1 MSQENLKRRDF
12 IKGAA
17 AAGFSAPLL
26 ADESDALASGQNQ
39 LSALG
44 QARPVVIASANG
56 VNVPKRGVEPR
67 GVSCVERAMRLL
79 KEGRDTLDAVVAG
92 VNIVEDD
99 PDEDSVGYGG
109 LPNEDCEVELDASV
123 MHGPTRR
130 AGAVAALSRIK
141 NPSSVAR
148 VVMERTDNIM
158 LVADGALRFA
168 VKHGFKEQDLLT
180 DESRKKWLAWR
191 ENLNPKDS
199 WGPSWRKTAPAGNVK
214 TSQTKLSPEEI
225 ALNKRIDEILR
236 DRPTG
241 TINCLAVDANGDISG
256 VTTTSGLAWKI
267 PGRVGDSP
275 LIGCGLYVDNEVGA
289 AGSTG
294 LGEECIFINGA
305 HTVVENMRRGMSP
318 TEAAMDA
325 VKRVAARY
333 GYDKEE
339 LDLIGINF
347 YAVNKKGEYG
357 AATLWKS
364 QKFAVH
370 DGKEAKLIECAYLY
384 ERSK

>member
-1 MSQENLKRRDF
+1 MSHENLKRRDF

-17 AAGFSAPLL
+17 TAGLSAPLL
-26 ADESDALASGQNQ
+26 AGESFAETSRQNQ
-39 LSALG
+39 LPALG

-56 VNVPKRGVEPR
+56 ANVPKRGVEPR
-67 GVSCVERAMRLL
+67 GVSCVERAMRML
-79 KEGRDTLDAVVAG
+79 KEGRDTLEAVVAG

-99 PDEDSVGYGG
+99 PDDDSVGYGG

-130 AGAVAALSRIK
+130 AGAVASLRRIK
-141 NPSSVAR
+141 NPSSAAK
-148 VVMERTDNIM
+148 VVMERTDNIL

-168 VKHGFKEQDLLT
+168 LRQGFKEQDLLT

-191 ENLNPKDS
+191 ESLNPRDS

-225 ALNKRIDEILR
+225 ALNERIEEILL

-241 TINCLAVDANGDISG
+241 TINCLAVDAKGDISG

-294 LGEECIFINGA
+294 LGEECIYINGA
-305 HTVVENMRRGMSP
+305 HTVVENMRRGMPP

-333 GYDKEE
+333 GDNKEE
-339 LDLIGINF
+339 LASIGINF

-357 AATLWKS
+357 AATLWKG

-384 ERSK
+384 EKSQ

>member
-130 AGAVAALSRIK
+130 AGAVAALRRIK

>member
-12 IKGAA
+12 MKGAA
-17 AAGFSAPLL
+17 TAGLAAPLL
-26 ADESDALASGQNQ
+26 NSVASGQNQ

-44 QARPVVIASANG
+44 QARPIVIASANG
-56 VNVPKRGVEPR
+56 ANVPKRGVEPS

-79 KEGRDTLDAVVAG
+79 KEGRDTLEAVVAG

-109 LPNEDCEVELDASV
+109 LPNEDCEVELDSSV

-130 AGAVAALSRIK
+130 AGAVAALRRIK

-191 ENLNPKDS
+191 ESLNPKDS

-214 TSQTKLSPEEI
+214 TSQAKLSPEEI

-236 DRPTG
+236 VRPTG
-241 TINCLAVDANGDISG
+241 TI
-256 VTTTSGLAWKI
+256 KI
-267 PGRVGDSP
+267 GRAS
-275 LIGCGLYVDNEVGA
+275 CRE
-289 AGSTG
+289 
-294 LGEECIFINGA
+294 
-305 HTVVENMRRGMSP
+305 
-318 TEAAMDA
+318 
-325 VKRVAARY
+325 RV
-333 GYDKEE
+333 
-339 LDLIGINF
+339 
-347 YAVNKKGEYG
+347 
-357 AATLWKS
+357 
-364 QKFAVH
+364 
-370 DGKEAKLIECAYLY
+370 
-384 ERSK
+384 

>member
-1 MSQENLKRRDF
+1 MSHENIKRRDF
-12 IKGAA
+12 IKGATT
-17 AAGFSAPLL
+17 AGLSAPLL
-26 ADESDALASGQNQ
+26 AGEDGVLASGQNQ

-44 QARPVVIASANG
+44 QARPIVISSANG
-56 VNVPKRGVEPR
+56 ANVPKRGVEPR
-67 GVSCVERAMRLL
+67 GVSCVELAMRML
-79 KEGRDTLDAVVAG
+79 KEGRDALDAVVAG

-99 PDEDSVGYGG
+99 PDDDSVGYGG

-130 AGAVAALSRIK
+130 AGSVASLRRIK
-141 NPSSVAR
+141 NAASVAK
-148 VVMERTDNIM
+148 VILERTDHIM
-158 LVADGALRFA
+158 LVGEGALRFA
-168 VKHGFKEQDLLT
+168 VKQGFKEQDMLT

-191 ENLNPKDS
+191 ESLNPKDG
-199 WGPSWRKTAPAGNVK
+199 WGPTWRKRAPAGNVK
-214 TSQTKLSPEEI
+214 ISQMKLSPEEI
-225 ALNKRIDEILR
+225 ALNKRIEEILR

-241 TINCLAVDANGDISG
+241 TINCLAVDVNGDISG

-333 GYDKEE
+333 GYNKEE
-339 LDLIGINF
+339 LSSIGINF

-364 QKFAVH
+364 QQFAVH

-384 ERSK
+384 ERSN